1 MTLEYSGPGSNK
13 VKLKSLHTGPIGQA
27 FRKRFLGERGKHQ
40 TLLDEARWGPTM
52 MTASSEWHNVGSND
66 VEVPVWPSVSVNS
79 DTSSRNSCA
88 YDPSRQLGGSSD
100 NVSKSRSRTVAS
112 SGFNSPF
119 GNERSHSFLLTK
131 LDWLEM
137 KEMSI
142 SWHQKSKG

>member
-1 MTLEYSGPGSNK
+1 MVAVFSFVRSFVIDIDTGINSN
-13 VKLKSLHTGPIGQA
+13 VVVDINVVVVGIRSIDIIVVDMDINIIVGDI
-27 FRKRFLGERGKHQ
+27 
-40 TLLDEARWGPTM
+40 DM
-52 MTASSEWHNVGSND
+52 DMDNVGSND

-119 GNERSHSFLLTK
+119 GNERSQSHK
-131 LDWLEM
+131 LNEN
-137 KEMSI
+137 
-142 SWHQKSKG
+142 